1 VHWIILLLLIVPAIE
16 ITVFIWLGNL
26 TNVWVVLGTI
36 ILTGFL
42 GVILARQQGLITIQK
57 ARFALNIGQ
66 IPGREILDG
75 IAILCGA
82 LLLMTP
88 GLVTDTLGFLL
99 LLPWSRNML
108 IVYLRKYITS
118 RYTRIK

>member
-1 VHWIILLLLIVPAIE
+1 MHWIILLLLIIPAVE

-26 TNVWVVLGTI
+26 TNIWVVLGTI

-42 GVILARQQGLITIQK
+42 GVILARQQGLMTIQR
-57 ARFALNIGQ
+57 ARLALNIGQ

-88 GLVTDTLGFLL
+88 GLVTDMFGFLL
-99 LLPWSRNML
+99 LLPWSRNMF
-108 IVYLRKYITS
+108 IVYLRKNIMS
-118 RYTRIK
+118 RYTRLK